1 MEPTPWKYFR
11 TEIRLVGTKLK
22 MKECHNTTEPMQR
35 LVPLV
40 AVPDFNDANNG
51 HATRRWMLLFI
62 VEQR

>member
-1 MEPTPWKYFR
+1 MEPT
-11 TEIRLVGTKLK
+11 
-22 MKECHNTTEPMQR
+22 QR